1 MSDTTYSDFLASRD
15 RGTTKSSR
23 WVDMRDAAVL
33 LDCSPVAVLTRAI
46 RSGTRIAEK
55 RLATPARRRR
65 RKMATTG
72 TLSMLS
78 DYQLRD
84 IGLTRTVIHQQALGL
99 FDRE

>member
-1 MSDTTYSDFLASRD
+1 MSDTTCRDFLASND
-15 RGTTKSSR
+15 RGTTDAR
-23 WVDMRDAAVL
+23 NWVDMRDAAVL

-46 RSGTRIAEK
+46 RSGARFAEK
-55 RLATPARRRR
+55 RRTAPARRHR

-72 TLSMLS
+72 ALSMLS

-99 FDRE
+99 FERD

>member
-1 MSDTTYSDFLASRD
+1 MSDTTYTSFLVGDDRRTAESR
-15 RGTTKSSR
+15 R
-23 WVDMRDAAVL
+23 WEEMRSAAVL

-46 RSGTRIAEK
+46 RLGTRIAEK
-55 RLATPARRRR
+55 RLANPARRHR

-78 DYQLRD
+78 DYQLRE
-84 IGLTRTVIHQQALGL
+84 IGLTRAVIHQQAFGL

>member
-1 MSDTTYSDFLASRD
+1 MSDTTYRDLPAGDD
-15 RGTTKSSR
+15 RGTTDSLR
-23 WVDMRDAAVL
+23 WVEMRDTAVL

-46 RSGTRIAEK
+46 RSGTRFAEK
-55 RLATPARRRR
+55 RLAGHGRRHR

-84 IGLTRTVIHQQALGL
+84 IGLTRSVIHQQALGL